1 MSRGLGPQQRFVLA
15 QAGRFRGE
23 PVRSV
28 AYHLGAT
35 ERRALKVIASLV
47 DRGLVVV
54 VKDPWT
60 GDRRIWTPEAHA
72 LWKWAQHKADSE
84 REKAFVLPP
93 KRAD

>member
-1 MSRGLGPQQRFVLA
+1 VGAEQ
-15 QAGRFRGE
+15 FRGV
-23 PVRSV
+23 PVRLV
-28 AYHLGAT
+28 AHHLGVG
-35 ERRALKVIASLV
+35 ERQALKVIASLV

-60 GDRRIWTPEAHA
+60 GDRRIWTSDAYA

-84 REKAFVLPP
+84 RAKAMLYPP